1 MAFKGP
7 AFVKTT
13 WSFEE
18 RPVASSKLN
27 TWDDR
32 IEVALEL
39 IFFFLSQNWQGDGVI
54 RGVTTNDLKV
64 RAKITPGLA
73 VRVAPGYALI
83 KRFPFKLAV
92 ETETV
97 DVTPP
102 TVHHR
107 IDLVQAQLATWNVS
121 VKTGAESASP
131 TAPNPDTDCIALA
144 HLHLRPGM
152 TSIKN
157 VDDTINGFIA
167 DQRSFV

>member
-32 IEVALEL
+32 IEAALEL
-39 IFFFLSQNWQGDGVI
+39 VFFYLCQGWRGDGVM
-54 RGVTTNDLKV
+54 RGVTAGDLKV
-64 RAKITPGLA
+64 TAKATPGLA

-83 KRFPFKLAV
+83 KHFPFKLAL

-97 DVTPP
+97 DVVAPA
-102 TVHHR
+102 VHQR
-107 IDLVQAQLATWNVS
+107 IDLVQAQLDTWSIS
-121 VKTGAESASP
+121 VKPGTEAATP
-131 TAPNPDTDCIALA
+131 TAPNPDVDCIALA

-157 VDDTINGFIA
+157 ADDAVNGYIA
-167 DQRSFV
+167 DKRSFV